1 MRSAVN
7 LPAKQHDAERDKGA
21 AQGAAPAAG
30 FADLTRCR
38 KRCPVDIQQEEAYAP
53 VVYLKE
59 KTWLLRAGKFC
70 KARST

>member
-30 FADLTRCR
+30 FADL
-38 KRCPVDIQQEEAYAP
+38 
-53 VVYLKE
+53 
-59 KTWLLRAGKFC
+59 
-70 KARST
+70 